1 MQINGMVP
9 GAMQVSLTS
18 TPHGECEELV
28 GSAHLVIS
36 SGLTCSLSSCCLG
49 IYSREV
55 SPTHS

>member
-1 MQINGMVP
+1 MQISVMVP

-18 TPHGECEELV
+18 TPQGECEELV

-36 SGLTCSLSSCCLG
+36 SGLTCSLSSCCLR
-49 IYSREV
+49 IYSSEV